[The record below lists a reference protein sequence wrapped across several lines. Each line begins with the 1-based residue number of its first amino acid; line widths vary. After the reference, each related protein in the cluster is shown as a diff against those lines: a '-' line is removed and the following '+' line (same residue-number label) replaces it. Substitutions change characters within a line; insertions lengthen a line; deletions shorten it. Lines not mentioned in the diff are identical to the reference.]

1 MQDALYEDKMIFPPI
16 EVATKTAIALGIG
29 LLVGLE
35 REWSQ
40 KDLGVRTFSITALL
54 GCLSVLISIQIAS
67 ICLVGV
73 LILIAFVNARS
84 LLVDR
89 SLEITTSAALVVTFI
104 LGVLAGL
111 GHLFTP
117 TASAIVIVMLLAWKT
132 ELRRF
137 VGDLKLT
144 EIRGAV
150 LLGLIGFVVYPLLPN
165 RFVDPWHLLN
175 PRQSWLIVII
185 IAGLGFANY
194 VLLRLFSRRGLYFT
208 AVLGGLVNSTATVAE
223 LSQTVL
229 TRKSL
234 EGSTIVALV
243 LLTSIAM
250 FVRNLAILAIFAP
263 TSVWIAIW
271 PLLAMTGGAVAF
283 AWKNRERSTEAV
295 GPLGLGSPVS
305 FGHVLKFGALFI
317 LMEVIGTISAR
328 YLGKFGFLT
337 LSFLGG
343 LVSSASTTAT
353 AATMAIHGKLPP
365 DVAGV
370 ATVFA
375 SIASTLANLP
385 FIQRQSHDKR
395 ITRTVAAVSLLLV
408 VTGLIVLLVRERYR

>member
-1 MQDALYEDKMIFPPI
+1 MGVYDDEMSFPPA
-16 EVATKTAIALGIG
+16 EVAAKAAIALGIG

-54 GCLSVLISIQIAS
+54 GCLSVLVSIQVAS
-67 ICLVGV
+67 TCLIGV
-73 LILIAFVNARS
+73 LILAVFVNARS

-89 SLEITTSAALVVTFI
+89 SLEITTSAALMVTFV

-117 TASAIVIVMLLAWKT
+117 TASAIVMILLLAWKT

-137 VGDLKLT
+137 VGDLKLS

-165 RFVDPWHLLN
+165 RFVDRWHLLN

-223 LSQTVL
+223 LSHTVL
-229 TRKSL
+229 TGES
-234 EGSTIVALV
+234 EAGSTVVALV

-250 FVRNLAILAIFAP
+250 FVRNLAILAILAP
-263 TSVWIAIW
+263 ASVWIALW
-271 PLLAMTGGAVAF
+271 PLLAMIGGAVAF
-283 AWKNRERSTEAV
+283 AWKNRERSQTPV
-295 GPLGLGSPVS
+295 RPLGLDSPVS
-305 FGHVLKFGALFI
+305 LGHVLRFGGLFI
-317 LMEVIGTISAR
+317 LMEAVGTICAR

-343 LVSSASTTAT
+343 MLSSASTTAT
-353 AATMAIHGKLPP
+353 AATMAIHGKLSP
-365 DVAGV
+365 DVAGI

-375 SIASTLANLP
+375 SIASTLVNLP
-385 FIQRQSHDKR
+385 IIQKQSRDRR
-395 ITRTVAAVSLLLV
+395 ITRTVAVVSLLLV
-408 VTGLIVLLVRERYR
+408 AVGLIVLLARERYW